1 MRDDNLRLMEVDSQN
16 RLVRQ
21 QIIEVE
27 AANKVLKDQLHHCE
41 ASLAAKQVESSEKDE
56 AIRMIDLDVQTI
68 QNELEKQEK
77 GKALLQADNDA
88 LRRDVESLQFA
99 QE

>member
-41 ASLAAKQVESSEKDE
+41 AALAAKQVESSEKDE